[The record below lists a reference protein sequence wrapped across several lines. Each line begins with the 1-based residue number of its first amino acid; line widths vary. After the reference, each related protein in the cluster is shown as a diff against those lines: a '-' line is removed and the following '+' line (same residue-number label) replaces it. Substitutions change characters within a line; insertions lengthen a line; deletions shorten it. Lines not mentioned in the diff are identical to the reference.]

1 VDLGQILDLLA
12 IVALVFL
19 MFGVLALY
27 SSSPL
32 LSYIPRK
39 IPLEHALQK
48 GILTKKFVRG
58 NLGSLED
65 ES

>member
-1 VDLGQILDLLA
+1 
-12 IVALVFL
+12 

-58 NLGSLED
+58 NLGYLED